1 MKTTIKMR
9 NKKWDLVFVIIGI
22 LNIVF
27 SFAGNNTIEV
37 IFGFDLNVWTYR
49 TIWGFIAAGS
59 FLSYRK
65 KKKLESEANDQ
76 K

>member
-1 MKTTIKMR
+1 MR

-22 LNIVF
+22 LNIAF

-37 IFGFDLNVWTYR
+37 IFGFEINIWTYR
-49 TIWGFIAAGS
+49 IIWGVISVGS

-65 KKKLESEANDQ
+65 KKKLESEAKDQ

>member
-1 MKTTIKMR
+1 MR
-9 NKKWDLVFVIIGI
+9 NKNWDLVFVIIGI
-22 LNIVF
+22 LNIAF

-37 IFGFDLNVWTYR
+37 IFGFEINIWTYR
-49 TIWGFIAAGS
+49 TIWGFIAVGS